1 MPPIFDPP
9 VCAVN
14 ATSTTL
20 MSADGSRFVAFR
32 AQPQTP
38 SGVGI
43 VLLPDLRGLSTFY
56 EKLAIRLAEQ
66 GHTAL
71 AIDYFGRTAGTGPRE
86 AGFPF
91 MEHLLK
97 VTRTALHDDIE
108 AAAESLRTHDG
119 GNCRGVLALGF
130 CFGGRQHF
138 SRRPQGLNSP
148 ASSASMEPLAFT
160 PTARLDLFK
169 PHQNFAHQFL
179 PYLGADTG
187 IHLATSLLLKKR

>member
-130 CFGGRQHF
+130 CFGGRQAF
-138 SRRPQGLNSP
+138 FAAAPRFKLAGVIGFYGAISFYPNG
-148 ASSASMEPLAFT
+148 ASGPLQAASELRAPILAIFGRGYWD
-160 PTARLDLFK
+160 PT
-169 PHQNFAHQFL
+169 
-179 PYLGADTG
+179 
-187 IHLATSLLLKKR
+187 